1 MIPAPRG
8 SNEIT
13 TATATTLTGLLKG
26 SGSTVQTAVAGTD
39 YVAPV
44 SGTAGHV
51 VVFGAGGALADSG
64 RAVGEIGGGGGWVRA
79 LTSFANYNSTF
90 FPTADQ
96 EFPLSKPIRCWTM
109 ASSSFDWTFF
119 NVSANP
125 SGHLGFAIMNGKTN
139 WWALYRFQ
147 AITARM

>member
-1 MIPAPRG
+1 M
-8 SNEIT
+8 
-13 TATATTLTGLLKG
+13 
-26 SGSTVQTAVAGTD
+26 AGTD

-96 EFPLSKPIRCWTM
+96 EFPLSKPIQMLDYGIIEFRL
-109 ASSSFDWTFF
+109 DVF